1 MKAMSTAAST
11 VRHAFAATSEAIVLV
26 AILAALVVGAAI
38 LTGRAPIGAGSALGA
53 QVKTTI
59 VVSDGTFGGMTTAT
73 VVGSGGANLA
83 STAGTSMWVH
93 ATCIVEAN
101 GSLGLVAW
109 ERTDSSGRAV
119 IALGPTASWL
129 AGSASCRADAGSFDK
144 FGRFRVS
151 ATTTFNVSS

>member
-73 VVGSGGANLA
+73 VVGSGSSA
-83 STAGTSMWVH
+83 SDVKSSTRAMAMEPNASVPST
-93 ATCIVEAN
+93 
-101 GSLGLVAW
+101 L
-109 ERTDSSGRAV
+109 RTNT
-119 IALGPTASWL
+119 P
-129 AGSASCRADAGSFDK
+129 GSAMAMPACGAK
-144 FGRFRVS
+144 
-151 ATTTFNVSS
+151 